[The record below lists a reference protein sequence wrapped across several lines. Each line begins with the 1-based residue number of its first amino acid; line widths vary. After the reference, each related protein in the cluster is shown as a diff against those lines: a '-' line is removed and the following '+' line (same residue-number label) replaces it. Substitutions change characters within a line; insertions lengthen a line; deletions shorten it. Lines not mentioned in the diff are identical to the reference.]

1 MTILQ
6 QDAANNSANEPI
18 RDPDRQNAW
27 VLKGRVCR
35 ELLPTPV
42 RPQQLSLTEWWRRP
56 RSDASGF
63 DEAGSDARTIAVLAH
78 DAKKPLL
85 TAWVARHRDALA
97 GHRLICT
104 ATTGAI
110 VRKACPELIIETVK
124 SGPLGGDQQIGAL
137 IAEGQVGAL
146 IFFPDPLSPQPH
158 DADVKALIRLAL
170 VYDVAC
176 AFNRSSAD
184 LLMQSGFCRLTER
197 GRIADAAGSSTDSAG
212 SRHCDGRRGD
222 IPIP

>member
-1 MTILQ
+1 MTILRE
-6 QDAANNSANEPI
+6 DAAPAAANNSANEPV
-18 RDPDRQNAW
+18 RDPDRQIAW
-27 VLKGRVCR
+27 ILNGRVCS
-35 ELLPTPV
+35 ELFSTPV
-42 RPQQLSLTEWWRRP
+42 RPRQPSRSEWTRRP

-63 DEAGSDARTIAVLAH
+63 DEAGSAPLTIAVLAH

-97 GHRLICT
+97 DHRLICT

-137 IAEGQVGAL
+137 IAKGQVDAL
-146 IFFPDPLSPQPH
+146 VFFPDPLSPQPH
-158 DADVKALIRLAL
+158 DADVKALILLAL

-176 AFNRSSAD
+176 AFNRRSAD
-184 LLMQSGFCRLTER
+184 LLMQSGRCRLAER
-197 GRIADAAGSSTDSAG
+197 ASISPTPSA
-212 SRHCDGRRGD
+212 H
-222 IPIP
+222 